1 MTFQFILQ
9 KADTTKTHGKP
20 VLDAEEFVRFY
31 HMLTER
37 PEIDEIFM
45 KYDDGK
51 GYWTFSD
58 LCKFFYHEQK
68 VHWLYF
74 NFFISNVVHKFL
86 MNQIQRKIF
95 SIECMKLYCTLDIKK
110 TYVPVFSKIHIADQI
125 SFVGHG
131 K

>member
-1 MTFQFILQ
+1 
-9 KADTTKTHGKP
+9 
-20 VLDAEEFVRFY
+20 
-31 HMLTER
+31 MLTER

-74 NFFISNVVHKFL
+74 NFFISNVVHKFV

>member
-1 MTFQFILQ
+1 MQHSLTFQLILQ
-9 KADTTKTHGKP
+9 KADTTKTQGKP

-68 VHWLYF
+68 VLWLYDY
-74 NFFISNVVHKFL
+74 
-86 MNQIQRKIF
+86 Q
-95 SIECMKLYCTLDIKK
+95 
-110 TYVPVFSKIHIADQI
+110 
-125 SFVGHG
+125 
-131 K
+131 

>member
-1 MTFQFILQ
+1 
-9 KADTTKTHGKP
+9 
-20 VLDAEEFVRFY
+20 
-31 HMLTER
+31 MLTER

-86 MNQIQRKIF
+86 MNRCREIF
-95 SIECMKLYCTLDIKK
+95 FLIECMKLHFTLDIKK
-110 TYVPVFSKIHIADQI
+110 LVYRYFL
-125 SFVGHG
+125 
-131 K
+131 